1 MNAALLALISAVLT
15 LLAYLLLT
23 DQLDYAT
30 VRRRQIDAW
39 AAMTGLVCLVGIAYG
54 GLDARRAALG
64 FADLDASAPRVPV
77 EVKRIGHP
85 ELTTPSSARLGVG
98 DGPASPAQV
107 GSSLGEP
114 EPDPVELLDRDVDA
128 DAGAPPASDLPRVG
142 LAEPRSDPDPAPI
155 AQPLGAAVQ
164 DAVESVIAA
173 PAPSVQRVVT
183 RAPLEPVRPAPTIEL
198 LLPSVTPAPPA
209 QPTEPPAPTPY
220 CGDPEA
226 IRMTLRIED
235 ARVDRESDP
244 QAVRYRARITNEA
257 GFPVGVRNLLV
268 TAQDSRSGA
277 DQFGSDRRPD
287 LQIEGG
293 HAVAI
298 DGSVKLEKYPS
309 PFGRSELCVSFV
321 TDACG
326 RQAPFPITRRCFSI
340 SGF

>member
-1 MNAALLALISAVLT
+1 MKVVLF
-15 LLAYLLLT
+15 
-23 DQLDYAT
+23 
-30 VRRRQIDAW
+30 
-39 AAMTGLVCLVGIAYG
+39 CG
-54 GLDARRAALG
+54 GLGTRIRDYSENVPKPMIPVGQQPILWHVMQYYAHYGHRDFVLCLG
-64 FADLDASAPRVPV
+64 YKANV
-77 EVKRIGHP
+77 VKEFFLNYRPTATRDFIVSNHGQSI
-85 ELTTPSSARLGVG
+85 EL
-98 DGPASPAQV
+98 
-107 GSSLGEP
+107 LGEP
-114 EPDPVELLDRDVDA
+114 EPDPVELLERDADA
-128 DAGAPPASDLPRVG
+128 DAGAPPASDPPRVG
-142 LAEPRSDPDPAPI
+142 LAEPRSDPVPAPI
-155 AQPLGAAVQ
+155 AEPLGAAVQ

-209 QPTEPPAPTPY
+209 QPTEPPAPTPF
-220 CGDPEA
+220 CGDPDA

-277 DQFGSDRRPD
+277 DQFGIDRRPD